1 MPCVDVNFDTGT
13 DTFYETP
20 EAIQSYFQCA
30 AGEGIVGLQF
40 GRMFHYEK
48 VGKSKIY
55 NQAYFQIDVFIG
67 GVHHAASGPHLRAG
81 RGTRPVVGLVSHDT
95 WGHHRSC
102 YQDFEDFKC
111 HEMNFK

>member
-48 VGKSKIY
+48 VGKSKNLLVDTVLHTFTDSRKCCTNVCMY
-55 NQAYFQIDVFIG
+55 RRSTSCSQWTSSPG
-67 GVHHAASGPHLRAG
+67 WAG
-81 RGTRPVVGLVSHDT
+81 HSACGWAGQS
-95 WGHHRSC
+95 
-102 YQDFEDFKC
+102 
-111 HEMNFK
+111 

>member
-48 VGKSKIY
+48 VGKSK
-55 NQAYFQIDVFIG
+55 
-67 GVHHAASGPHLRAG
+67 
-81 RGTRPVVGLVSHDT
+81 T
-95 WGHHRSC
+95 
-102 YQDFEDFKC
+102 
-111 HEMNFK
+111 